1 MTSTA
6 LLLAA
11 LAPAL
16 LGGPRPAGDHLALH
30 PEDAAFT
37 LSVPDVQALVD
48 AYGGTAWG
56 ALLAEPELQPML
68 EMLDSLTGDLTGEL
82 GLLDLPWM
90 ELMGQVQAVSM
101 SGPSLGAAFELF
113 GAMQEGAPPKA
124 DVLMLMDAVSEEAA
138 VSLQRA
144 MGQQLGV
151 EAAELDALGASSAS
165 WTLSMPGAPPMRC
178 ERSGSRLELALGEA
192 RSVAEGS
199 RSSASRFGATAGV
212 VVMEARLEPQW
223 EAAAGVGD
231 LLQTLGEG
239 FMGPWFT
246 MASRGGDW
254 RVVLEGDRFVT
265 DGWFPVT
272 PGARALG
279 GQPLGEAPVARLEET
294 SVQVTYSLQ
303 AAELER
309 SLGLEGVSELDAAAV
324 RGLLGSLG
332 DRATLSMSNKISVLS
347 APPLLLT
354 IPVEDEAAARAGL
367 EALMGVLEAQ
377 LAGAATV
384 TNKPYRKNPLY
395 TLEAVEGIDLD
406 LDLPLPID
414 LAGLLK
420 PSFSVAGG
428 ALLVS
433 TNASQLKRAIR
444 SQGKE
449 GEGVIAVEDGSGL
462 ATEEDW
468 MGVLAAA
475 YDGVL
480 ALVGGFMGGMTMG
493 LEEAGM
499 EGEAPQNPLD
509 ALPPSDLLRKHFRP
523 ASRWR
528 RIEGDLVRYHSESSF
543 GPEFLAVIPMLA
555 VGVMTTSEPA
565 PKEFSLEEGSSIP
578 NAEAGDY

>member
-1 MTSTA
+1 MTSPA
-6 LLLAA
+6 ILLAT

-16 LGGPRPAGDHLALH
+16 LGGPRIGGDHLALH
-30 PEDAAFT
+30 PEDAAFA
-37 LSVPDVQALVD
+37 LSIPDVPALVE

-56 ALLAEPELQPML
+56 ALMAEPELQPLL
-68 EMLDSLTGDLTGEL
+68 ELLEGLTGDLSGNL

-113 GAMQEGAPPKA
+113 GAMQAGAPPEA
-124 DVLMLMDAVSEEAA
+124 DVLLLMDATSEAAA
-138 VSLQRA
+138 VSLQSA

-151 EAAELDALGASSAS
+151 EAGQLEALGEASAS
-165 WTLSMPGAPPMRC
+165 WTLTLPGAPAMRC
-178 ERSGSRLELALGEA
+178 ERTGSRLELALGEA
-192 RSVAEGS
+192 RSVPEGA
-199 RSSASRFGATAGV
+199 RSSASRFAASPGV

-223 EAAAGVGD
+223 EAMAGLGD
-231 LLQTLGEG
+231 LVQTLGEG

-279 GQPLGEAPVARLEET
+279 GQPLGDAPIARLEET

-303 AAELER
+303 ATELER
-309 SLGLEGVSELDAAAV
+309 SLGLEGVPEGEAAAV
-324 RGLLGSLG
+324 RGLLASLG

-354 IPVEDEAAARAGL
+354 IPVEDEEAAREGL
-367 EALMGVLEAQ
+367 EALMGVLEGQ

-395 TLEAVEGIDLD
+395 TLEAAEGIDLD

-414 LAGLLK
+414 LVGLLK
-420 PSFSVAGG
+420 PSFSVAEG

-444 SQGKE
+444 AQGKAGE
-449 GEGVIAVEDGSGL
+449 GEITVQEGSGL
-462 ATEEDW
+462 ATSEDW

-499 EGEAPQNPLD
+499 EGEAPENPLD
-509 ALPPSDLLRKHFRP
+509 ALPSSDLLRKHFRP
-523 ASRWR
+523 ATRWR
-528 RIEGDLVRYHSESSF
+528 RVEGDLVRYHSESSF

-555 VGVMTTSEPA
+555 LGFMTTSEPE
-565 PKEFSLEEGSSIP
+565 PLMLEEGSELPSV
-578 NAEAGDY
+578 EAGDR